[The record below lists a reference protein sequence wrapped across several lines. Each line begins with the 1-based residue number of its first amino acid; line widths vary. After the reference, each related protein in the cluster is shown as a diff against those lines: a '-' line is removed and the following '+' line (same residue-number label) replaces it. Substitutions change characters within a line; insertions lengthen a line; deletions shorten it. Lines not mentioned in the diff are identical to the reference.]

1 MRQNTTVS
9 EKAVELSKSLLHDLK
24 TASKTVPRKDILA
37 SALKRIVEKEGKNVY
52 EDTALLARCLE
63 EESLPPTLIHQTVL
77 AVCDGL
83 LLRYITQEAA
93 RIGAVDINNMIL
105 AVEDAGLKQE
115 TARYVVDAILSS
127 VNIPQTVLE
136 YTDYDLT
143 ERDASNALYIP
154 ESAYHDRIKYLEDAV
169 DNDSMDSYDW
179 EDLAT
184 FVQAGIP
191 RAYFVAGKAYYNGVG
206 VVQDENKA
214 IDYMKYAWSRGCV
227 EASAALGAMYYGRDN
242 QASYRFYSSP
252 GGTALYR
259 SDHARFIQLSK
270 FPKISG
276 RTLMLLVGVFFILEI
291 FMLAL
296 YPASLSGQ
304 RHIAA
309 AVICTLL
316 NIVTLGGAVALHFA
330 NRFRD
335 LRFGMLGYLMSFFI
349 YLICLL

>member
-1 MRQNTTVS
+1 MRQNITAS

-24 TASKTVPRKDILA
+24 TASKTAPRKDILA
-37 SALKRIVEKEGKNVY
+37 NALKRIVEKEGKNIY
-52 EDTALLARCLE
+52 KDTALLVRRLE
-63 EESLPPTLIHQTVL
+63 EESVPSALIHQTVL
-77 AVCDGL
+77 AVCDGR
-83 LLRYITQEAA
+83 LLRYITQETA

-105 AVEDAGLKQE
+105 DAEDAGLKQE

-136 YTDYDLT
+136 YTDYDLAG
-143 ERDASNALYIP
+143 RNASNALYIP
-154 ESAYHDRIKYLEDAV
+154 ASAYQDRIKYLEDAV
-169 DNDSMDSYDW
+169 DNDSMDADDW
-179 EDLAT
+179 EELEA
-184 FVQAGIP
+184 FIQAGIP
-191 RAYFVAGKAYYNGVG
+191 RAYFVAGKAYRDGVG
-206 VVQDENKA
+206 VDQDENRA

-227 EASAALGAMYYGRDN
+227 EASAVLGAMYYGRDN
-242 QASYRFYSSP
+242 QSSYRFYSCP

-259 SDHARFIQLSK
+259 SDHDRFIQLSK

-276 RTLMLLVGVFFILEI
+276 RILMLLVGVFLILEI

-304 RHIAA
+304 RHVAA

-316 NIVTLGGAVALHFA
+316 NIATLGAAVAVHFV
-330 NRFRD
+330 NRFRE
-335 LRFGMLGYLMSFFI
+335 LRFCALGYLMSFFI